1 MSPRLSSHHRENEEE
16 REQEEDERQ
25 HQDRK
30 ENRKVSAEEI
40 SSLSPLMS
48 LCGWM
53 KEFVMSESTGSASSD
68 SGEGKVTAVNEDDS
82 DPASPPAPPMKR
94 RRKGKATTAPASSA
108 STSASAASSTSKRGM
123 KTRNANANA
132 NANANISV
140 PEENT
145 VTSSLSAHAPIDFEE
160 QLRKELLNDQVMDG
174 RISVRKFSSMAF
186 VHSCAGH
193 YHLLD
198 SLRKILQQALEQ
210 GATVNLESGDQ
221 KRGVGPKGV
230 DTEFASAGE
239 QDDKEEKGESGE
251 EEEGNDDA
259 EDNNEEEG
267 MDEDLDVDA
276 DVESIPITSPAAS
289 GLVSW
294 TEIMCPKEAMQGATG
309 YVLFN
314 EEGYAL

>member
-1 MSPRLSSHHRENEEE
+1 
-16 REQEEDERQ
+16 
-25 HQDRK
+25 
-30 ENRKVSAEEI
+30 
-40 SSLSPLMS
+40 
-48 LCGWM
+48 
-53 KEFVMSESTGSASSD
+53 
-68 SGEGKVTAVNEDDS
+68 
-82 DPASPPAPPMKR
+82 
-94 RRKGKATTAPASSA
+94 
-108 STSASAASSTSKRGM
+108 
-123 KTRNANANA
+123 
-132 NANANISV
+132 
-140 PEENT
+140 
-145 VTSSLSAHAPIDFEE
+145 
-160 QLRKELLNDQVMDG
+160 MDG

-193 YHLLD
+193 FHLLD

-309 YVLFN
+309 YVLIN